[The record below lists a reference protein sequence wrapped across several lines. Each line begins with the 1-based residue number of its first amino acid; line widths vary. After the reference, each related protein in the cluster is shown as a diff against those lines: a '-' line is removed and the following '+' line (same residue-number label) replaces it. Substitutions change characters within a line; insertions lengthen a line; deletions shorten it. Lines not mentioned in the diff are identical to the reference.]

1 MKAPVRIGDV
11 TLTSRVVQAPLSGY
25 SHLPYR
31 VLSRERGAG
40 LVCAEMVSSRAL
52 VHGSEKTRAQ
62 LRTDPAEGAVSMQL
76 FGSDP
81 GEMAEAAR
89 ITVELGAHVVDVNMG
104 CPVKKIVKTE
114 AGSALLRFPDR
125 AAGIVSAMVRAVDRP
140 VTVKIRSGWDNVDV
154 EAVTGFARK
163 LEDAGA
169 VAIAIH
175 GRTRAQA
182 FNGRADWSVIGA
194 VKKAVGVPVIG
205 NGDVNTPEDARRIVE
220 ETGCDA
226 VMVGRGA
233 IGRPWVFAQMNA
245 AIAGEDLPP
254 DPPVS
259 ERLACA
265 LRHTRALAGQMIPRR
280 ALVHARKHVVHYA
293 SDFPAARF
301 LRQEIDEAK
310 DVDALI
316 SILERALGR
325 VLEGAWAAS
334 RAEESAAAPEA
345 SEPPG

>member
-1 MKAPVRIGDV
+1 MNAPVRIGDV
-11 TLTSRVVQAPLSGY
+11 ALTSRVVQAPLSGY

-52 VHGSEKTRAQ
+52 VRGNEKTRAQ

-76 FGSDP
+76 FGNDP

-89 ITVELGAHVVDVNMG
+89 ITAELGARVVDVNMG
-104 CPVKKIVKTE
+104 CPVKKIVKAE

-125 AAGIVSAMVRAVDRP
+125 AAGIVLAMVRAVDRP

-154 EAVTGFARK
+154 DAVIGFARK

-169 VAIAIH
+169 GAIALH

-182 FNGRADWSVIGA
+182 FNGRADWGVIGA

-245 AIAGEDLPP
+245 AIAGEELPP

-293 SDFPAARF
+293 SDFPGARF
-301 LRQEIDEAK
+301 LRQEINGAD
-310 DVDALI
+310 DVDTLI
-316 SILERALGR
+316 SVLER
-325 VLEGAWAAS
+325 VLEGAWAAPRS
-334 RAEESAAAPEA
+334 EESAAVPEV
-345 SEPPG
+345 SGPFG

>member
-1 MKAPVRIGDV
+1 M
-11 TLTSRVVQAPLSGY
+11 
-25 SHLPYR
+25 PYR

-89 ITVELGAHVVDVNMG
+89 ITVELGANVVDVNMG

-182 FNGRADWSVIGA
+182 FNGRADWSVIA
-194 VKKAVGVPVIG
+194 AIKKAVGVPVIG

-293 SDFPAARF
+293 SDFPASRF

-316 SILERALGR
+316 SVLERALGR
-325 VLEGAWAAS
+325 VLERAWAAS

-345 SEPPG
+345 SGPPG